1 MAALTPPI
9 EKVGSQPGQE
19 NLISRPARPCDACRK
34 RKSRCVLGEDATV
47 CVLCRFHS
55 QKCTFVE
62 VPQPR
67 KRKLSLDEEESEANT
82 KRLSSNVGDAVG
94 KKLGGNAASSWMS
107 VKDEYDS
114 MKGPSLLK
122 KTLGLQRH
130 HHSKHIGSASE
141 FEPCLMSLNMDCY
154 HDSPAFRRVSEVETF
169 LTLTDEETYNQ
180 DEDIQDLDA
189 IENDVAPHGKALV
202 GLYFRIIHPSFP
214 ILHKKVYLE
223 KYSRSH
229 REFSPPL
236 LAAVYILALSFWGY
250 SSDLSQ
256 LPKPDVSALERIA
269 LRSLGNV
276 IYRPKLSTIQ
286 AGLLLLQRPH
296 GSMWALTAQLVA
308 VAQEL
313 GLHLDCTFWSIPKWE
328 IGLRKRLAWA
338 MYMQNAWASVIHGRP
353 SHIAASN
360 WAVQELNES
369 DFPENADDENDEEGS
384 TEVEKGR
391 LLFSSLVLLTR
402 ILVDILEILYSHSS
416 TANIHS
422 DENGPTRRVLE
433 LAKPLQLRLRSWYA
447 ALPDTLNVDNVKP
460 RKLSSTGY
468 LHLAYF
474 SVEFILHRR
483 ILRTVSGGTDPYLV
497 HICRDAAKARLNG
510 AMQLVN
516 RLRSEHLQSFWYFA
530 SENNFKLL
538 GVFQG
543 LLWSTAA
550 SNDEAEC
557 YHLIFRDY
565 CWLLRISN
573 KNADFL
579 QPTTIFLDRMLRKLE
594 ASSFE
599 YSTQPKSSSGSE
611 SDQMEQSFLL
621 ESQDLGCDWSHG
633 EDTVDD
639 LAHVRDYQNISLS
652 DVVSIRYP
660 FIDALT
666 S

>member
-1 MAALTPPI
+1 MTERSLKPI
-9 EKVGSQPGQE
+9 LKGK
-19 NLISRPARPCDACRK
+19 IARSIR
-34 RKSRCVLGEDATV
+34 
-47 CVLCRFHS
+47 CRFWTADVH
-55 QKCTFVE
+55 
-62 VPQPR
+62 
-67 KRKLSLDEEESEANT
+67 D
-82 KRLSSNVGDAVG
+82 RLSSNAGEAVG
-94 KKLGGNAASSWMS
+94 KKFGGSAISSCIS
-107 VKDEYDS
+107 INDEYDS

-122 KTLGLQRH
+122 KTLGLQRR
-130 HHSKHIGSASE
+130 HHSKHIGPASE
-141 FEPCLMSLNMDCY
+141 YEPCLMSLNVDCY
-154 HDSPAFRRVSEVETF
+154 HDGLAFRRVSEGEIF
-169 LTLTDEETYNQ
+169 LTLTDEDTYNQ
-180 DEDIQDLDA
+180 DEDIHDLDA
-189 IENDVAPHGKALV
+189 IEDNVAPHGKALIS
-202 GLYFRIIHPSFP
+202 LYFRIVHPSFP

-256 LPKPDVSALERIA
+256 LPKPNVSVLERIA

-286 AGLLLLQRPH
+286 AGLLLLQRSH

-313 GLHLDCTFWSIPKWE
+313 GLHLDCTSWSIPKWE

-338 MYMQNAWASVIHGRP
+338 MYMQDAWASVIHGRP

-360 WAVQELNES
+360 WAVQRLDES
-369 DFPENADDENDEEGS
+369 DFPENADDENEEEGS

-391 LLFSSLVLLTR
+391 LLFSGLVLLTK
-402 ILVDILEILYSHSS
+402 ILADILETMYSHSS
-416 TANIHS
+416 TANVHL
-422 DENGPTRRVLE
+422 DEYDPTRRVLE

-447 ALPDTLNVDNVKP
+447 NLPKILDIDNVKP

-474 SVEFILHRR
+474 SVEFILHRP
-483 ILRTVSGGTDPYLV
+483 ILRTMSRRTDPYLV
-497 HICRDAAKARLNG
+497 QICRDAAKARLNG
-510 AMQLVN
+510 AMQFVN

-550 SNDEAEC
+550 SKEEAEH
-557 YHLIFRDY
+557 YHSTFRDY

-579 QPTTIFLDRMLRKLE
+579 QPTTLFLDRMLRRLE
-594 ASSFE
+594 TSSLDHPAE
-599 YSTQPKSSSGSE
+599 IKTSSGSE
-611 SDQMEQSFLL
+611 SEQPFLL
-621 ESQDLGCDWSHG
+621 GSQELDFEWSRV
-633 EDTVDD
+633 EETVDD
-639 LAHVRDYQNISLS
+639 LAQFCDHQDICLS
-652 DVVSIRYP
+652 DELSVRYS
-660 FIDALT
+660 FNDALNP
-666 S
+666 